1 MERNQ
6 EGMMKKPEFNALRLS
21 MVERQ
26 IEGRGIAS
34 LLLLAAMRRVRR
46 ERFVPDDMQHLAYED
61 GPLAIG
67 EGQTI
72 SQPYVVA
79 LMIEALALQ
88 GGEKVLDIG
97 TGSGYCAA
105 VLACIAGEVFG
116 IERLPVLAEHAR
128 EVLRNEAF
136 GNVHVRC
143 GDGTLGW
150 PEAAPF
156 DGIVVAAGG
165 PSIPSALTDQLAVGG
180 RLVMPV
186 GGEHTSQDLVRL
198 TRISAT
204 GYERESLGGV
214 RFVPLL
220 GAAGWPEEPG

>member
-1 MERNQ
+1 
-6 EGMMKKPEFNALRLS
+6 MKKPDFSALRLS
-21 MVERQ
+21 MVDRQ
-26 IEGRGIAS
+26 IQQRGIAS
-34 LLLLAAMRRVRR
+34 LLVLAAMRRVRR
-46 ERFVPDDMQHLAYED
+46 ERFVPDDMQLLAYED

-79 LMIEALALQ
+79 LMIEALELQ
-88 GGEKVLDIG
+88 GGETVLDIG
-97 TGSGYCAA
+97 TGSGYSAA

-116 IERLPVLAEHAR
+116 IERLPVLAERAR
-128 EVLRNEAF
+128 EVLRNEGF
-136 GNVHVRC
+136 DNVHVRC

-150 PEAAPF
+150 PEVAPF

-186 GGEHTSQDLVRL
+186 GGEHTSQELVRL
-198 TRISAT
+198 TRLSET
-204 GYERESLGGV
+204 GYERENLGGV

-220 GAAGWPEEPG
+220 GAAGWPVEPG